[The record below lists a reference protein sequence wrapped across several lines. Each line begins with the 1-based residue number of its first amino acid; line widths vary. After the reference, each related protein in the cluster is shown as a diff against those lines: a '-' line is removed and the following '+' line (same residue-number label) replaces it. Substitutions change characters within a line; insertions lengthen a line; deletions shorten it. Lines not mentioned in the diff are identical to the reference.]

1 MLVSA
6 TKATAMISTMGLAL
20 GKAQKKK
27 KKKSLPKG
35 SIWHTE
41 KHQVIVSLGNASL
54 ILALA
59 LAHQPGAAVF
69 SE

>member
-6 TKATAMISTMGLAL
+6 TKATAIISTMGLAL
-20 GKAQKKK
+20 GKA
-27 KKKSLPKG
+27 KKSLPKS
-35 SIWHTE
+35 SIWHAE
-41 KHQVIVSLGNASL
+41 KHQLIVSLGNASL

-59 LAHQPGAAVF
+59 QAHQPGAAVF

>member
-6 TKATAMISTMGLAL
+6 TKATAIISTMGLAL
-20 GKAQKKK
+20 GKA
-27 KKKSLPKG
+27 KKKSLPKC

-41 KHQVIVSLGNASL
+41 KHQLIVSLGNASL

-59 LAHQPGAAVF
+59 HQPRAAVF